1 MAQDNTECQEKDFLP
16 PPAAPATLRPVLE
29 WAQRKS
35 VERWLLCL
43 AATHAKWLPEQQD
56 DAVDEVTEADFDAAV
71 KAASE
76 KLEECRRVHGRA
88 WIRTLTHRDMLIG
101 VIVKK
106 MRSGER
112 RVVLD
117 TFGKAKSDE
126 EAGKYL
132 QDYFHSQMQWPTL
145 PVYTAA
151 IETIP
156 GADDVLALKWLQS
169 LGAEAQEP
177 AKKR

>member
-1 MAQDNTECQEKDFLP
+1 MTQDNTECQEKDLAP
-16 PPAAPATLRPVLE
+16 PPPATLRPVLE

-56 DAVDEVTEADFDAAV
+56 DAIDEVSEADFDAAI
-71 KAASE
+71 KAAME
-76 KLEECRRVHGRA
+76 KLEECKRTHGRA
-88 WIRTLTHRDMLIG
+88 WIRTLTHRDLLIG

-112 RVVLD
+112 RIVLD
-117 TFGKAKSDE
+117 TIDKAKNNED
-126 EAGKYL
+126 AGAYAL
-132 QDYFHSQMQWPTL
+132 NCFHAQIQWPTL
-145 PVYTAA
+145 PAYTTA
-151 IETIP
+151 IETVP
-156 GADDVLALKWLQS
+156 GVDDVLSVKWLQS
-169 LGAEAQEP
+169 LGMEAQEP